1 MPEAI
6 GIGADGRQKCSWCL
20 GTTVYEA
27 YHDDEWGVPIR
38 DDRDLFAKLMLDG
51 FQAGLSWSTI
61 LYKRDN
67 FDRAFDGWDPE
78 KIAAYT
84 QDDIDRLLADPGI
97 VRNKLKVNGAVK
109 NARAYLQLQQ
119 DEGSFSDYLWSFVG
133 GDTIVMRPTG
143 LDDFRATSPESDAM
157 SKALQKRGFT
167 FVGSTIVYAFMQ
179 AVGMIDDHI
188 AGCWRTGPES
198 GVRSPELM
206 VKRPG
211 SRVDG

>member
-6 GIGADGRQKCSWCL
+6 GIGADGRQKCAWCL
-20 GTTVYEA
+20 GTTTYEA

-38 DDRDLFAKLMLDG
+38 DDQDLFAKLMLDG

-78 KIAAYT
+78 KIAVYT

-97 VRNKLKVNGAVK
+97 VRNKLKVNGAVR
-109 NARAYLQLQQ
+109 NARAYLQLVEE
-119 DEGSFSDYLWSFVG
+119 EGSFSDYLWSFVG
-133 GDTIVMRPTG
+133 GDTLVMRPTG

-188 AGCWRTGPES
+188 EGCWRTD
-198 GVRSPELM
+198 
-206 VKRPG
+206 RP
-211 SRVDG
+211 

>member
-6 GIGADGRQKCSWCL
+6 GIGADGRRKCGWCL

-109 NARAYLQLQQ
+109 NARAYLRLVEE
-119 DEGSFSDYLWSFVG
+119 EGSFSDYLWSFVG